1 MLRCLLLSSLVS
13 SRPFL
18 PSLPFS
24 VLGPGCKAYHFHIP
38 RWICP
43 DPFPLNRYIE
53 FETADSATLAIQSLN
68 GFEIGG
74 MQLRVTK
81 VMLGVPMPAGMSSI
95 DKVNVPSV
103 AASAAIP
110 AAVLS
115 AANAINSSIAQ
126 KTGGTLPA
134 PAAALATVAKPKLPA
149 AAEESLEDNTNI
161 SSSQRFEIMRK
172 LEQSRNSAQAAAAVA
187 AASNVVLL
195 ENAAGAE
202 EVDDELKEDMAEECS
217 KYGKVAKI
225 VITTDDS
232 ASSTDPP
239 VKIYVQFSDSEGED
253 YSDMPSSLF
262 SDSSFVVR
270 RQQSS
275 FVSRWTVVWWKKNQR
290 DHLQQ
295 RKIRKGRLL
304 IK

>member
-1 MLRCLLLSSLVS
+1 
-13 SRPFL
+13 
-18 PSLPFS
+18 
-24 VLGPGCKAYHFHIP
+24 
-38 RWICP
+38 
-43 DPFPLNRYIE
+43 
-53 FETADSATLAIQSLN
+53 
-68 GFEIGG
+68 

-95 DKVNVPSV
+95 DKINVPSI
-103 AASAAIP
+103 APSAAIP

-126 KTGGTLPA
+126 KSGGTIPT
-134 PAAALATVAKPKLPA
+134 PAAAGALAAVAKPKLPA
-149 AAEESLEDNTNI
+149 TEESLEDNTNI

-187 AASNVVLL
+187 SASNVILL
-195 ENAAGAE
+195 ENAAGAQ

-239 VKIYVQFSDSEGED
+239 VKIYVQFSDSEG
-253 YSDMPSSLF
+253 
-262 SDSSFVVR
+262 
-270 RQQSS
+270 
-275 FVSRWTVVWWKKNQR
+275 
-290 DHLQQ
+290 
-295 RKIRKGRLL
+295 G
-304 IK
+304 